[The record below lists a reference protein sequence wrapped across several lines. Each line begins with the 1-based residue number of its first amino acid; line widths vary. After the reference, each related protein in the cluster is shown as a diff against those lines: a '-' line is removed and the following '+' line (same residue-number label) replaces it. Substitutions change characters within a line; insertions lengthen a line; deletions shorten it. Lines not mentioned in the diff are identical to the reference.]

1 MILLAEVASAIVPA
15 GISNSA
21 LETQNEKAHRRDY
34 LARTAHNTV

>member
-15 GISNSA
+15 GLSNA
-21 LETQNEKAHRRDY
+21 TLETQNGKALRRDY